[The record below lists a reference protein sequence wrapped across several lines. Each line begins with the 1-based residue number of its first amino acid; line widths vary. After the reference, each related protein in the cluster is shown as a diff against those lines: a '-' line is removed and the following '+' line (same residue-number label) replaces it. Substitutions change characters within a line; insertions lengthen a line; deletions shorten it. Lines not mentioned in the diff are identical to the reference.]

1 MAGTEDNKLT
11 APVLTDPIEDDD
23 TVVPLLMDAEPPPEP
38 AVTEEQVASVQAD
51 LTALTRELAERLLD
65 GALRDM
71 EAALFEQV
79 ADRLREELPDLI
91 DRVLRERL
99 LSDD

>member
-1 MAGTEDNKLT
+1 MSANESQQARRTLNDLRPTES
-11 APVLTDPIEDDD
+11 AR
-23 TVVPLLMDAEPPPEP
+23 
-38 AVTEEQVASVQAD
+38 VASVQAD